1 MITIKRQADGHMKLD
16 ASPTEAEKEEQKAPD
31 TPKMKEDAVPAVP
44 TNEAEAI
51 KALHTA
57 FHNVL
62 DRLRET
68 DQYGLFSS
76 PITEDIAPAYFQVI
90 KRPMDFGTMTDK
102 VDSHHYSTVEQF
114 ISDALLVPD
123 NAMRYNMEGSEIY
136 LISAAIRQQVLDTQ
150 AELIE
155 TVAAYR
161 SLLPGYAVDELR
173 ASLPRDI
180 LDFVACVRTKERD
193 DSILSGMVA
202 TKLLAELAELEHRMQ
217 TDPVGVTKERSF
229 DAFISELRTDFP
241 GLTQRERKV
250 LRDRAVGVEAQPAPM
265 QVAPPTSGGST
276 MPMSLARAVDLL
288 QFNIIAAP
296 GPRRLCMRANSVFLK
311 ELRMQAQ
318 RQGRALWALE

>member
-1 MITIKRQADGHMKLD
+1 MKLD
-16 ASPTEAEKEEQKAPD
+16 ASPTAAEKEEQKAPD
-31 TPKMKEDAVPAVP
+31 TPKLKEEAQEDAPAVP

-51 KALHTA
+51 EALHAA

-76 PITEDIAPAYFQVI
+76 PITEEIAPAYFQVI
-90 KRPMDFGTMTDK
+90 KRPMDFGTMADK
-102 VDSHHYSTVEQF
+102 VDAHHYSTVEQF

-161 SLLPGYAVDELR
+161 SLLPGYAVEELR

-180 LDFVACVRTKERD
+180 LDFVAYVRTKERD
-193 DSILSGMVA
+193 DSMLSGMVA
-202 TKLLAELAELEHRMQ
+202 TKLLAELSELEHRMQ

-229 DAFISELRTDFP
+229 DAFITKLRTAFP

-250 LRDRAVGVEAQPAPM
+250 LRDRAVGVEARPAPM
-265 QVAPPTSGGST
+265 QVAPPTAGGST
-276 MPMSLARAVDLL
+276 LPMSLARAVDLL

-311 ELRMQAQ
+311 EVRGLAQ
-318 RQGRALWALE
+318 RQGLKRCQ